1 MISLPVD
8 KVYVH
13 ERPPKVDT
21 TLHRHAA
28 EPKRRIDDKSESPEG
43 ESLLSSLIFT
53 TEASVNAYSCK
64 SRNKKV
70 LNQISKAYAKTVLL
84 EYRS

>member
-1 MISLPVD
+1 MMISLPVD

-64 SRNKKV
+64 SRNKKG
-70 LNQISKAYAKTVLL
+70 L
-84 EYRS
+84 EPNFKSVCKNCFT